1 MATNITYAGYG
12 VWNSTIDV
20 TTQIRKAA
28 IGGTTVF
35 QASNT
40 LIGDPSPGNRKYLYM
55 VWNQGGKTMS
65 GVVGEDDSKGIAVGS
80 DATITYAGYGVWN
93 STADVGAS
101 VGSAYGNGTRTFV
114 ASNSWVAGDPSPGDR
129 KYLYV
134 VWNQNGTP
142 YSGVVGEGDPK
153 GVTVPSI
160 TTTPGTQVL
169 YAGYGVWNN
178 VVDVTSTLSQRLNA
192 GQKQFQADNNIWGD
206 PSPGDRKY
214 LYAFW
219 SNSNTIYSAVV
230 GEGDSRGI
238 VLP

>member
-1 MATNITYAGYG
+1 M
-12 VWNSTIDV
+12 
-20 TTQIRKAA
+20 
-28 IGGTTVF
+28 
-35 QASNT
+35 
-40 LIGDPSPGNRKYLYM
+40 
-55 VWNQGGKTMS
+55 
-65 GVVGEDDSKGIAVGS
+65 
-80 DATITYAGYGVWN
+80 WN

-101 VGSAYGNGTRTFV
+101 VGSLYGNGTRTFV
-114 ASNSWVAGDPSPGDR
+114 ANNQLVAGDPSPGDR

-134 VWNQNGTP
+134 IWNQNGTP
-142 YSGVVGEGDPK
+142 YSAVVGENDSK
-153 GVTVPSI
+153 GITVPSV

-178 VVDVTSTLSQRLNA
+178 VVDVTSTLSQRYNA
-192 GQKQFQADNNIWGD
+192 GQKQFQAENSIWGD

-219 SNSNTIYSAVV
+219 RNSDTIYSAVV

>member
-1 MATNITYAGYG
+1 MATTITYAGYG

-20 TTQIRKAA
+20 TAQIQKAA

-35 QASNT
+35 QASNS
-40 LIGDPSPGNRKYLYM
+40 LIGDPSPGDRKYLYI
-55 VWNQGGKTMS
+55 VWNEGGATKS
-65 GVVGEDDSKGIAVGS
+65 GVVGEDDSNGIALGS

-101 VGSAYGNGTRTFV
+101 VGAAYGTGTRTFV
-114 ASNSWVAGDPSPGDR
+114 ANNSWVAGDPAPGER

-134 VWNQNGTP
+134 LWNQNGTP
-142 YSGVVGEGDPK
+142 YSGVVGEDDSK
-153 GVTVPSI
+153 GVTVPNV

-169 YAGYGVWNN
+169 YAGYGVWNS
-178 VVDVTSTLSQRLNA
+178 VVDVTSTLSQRYIG

-206 PSPGDRKY
+206 PAPGERKY

-219 SNSNTIYSAVV
+219 KNSNTIYSAVV
-230 GEGDSRGI
+230 GEDDSRGI